1 MAVALPFIALAASAG
16 GSVLSGLSQANA
28 AGYQAQIA
36 RNNAQIARQ
45 NAAYSAQAGSAQITA
60 AGEKARQQQGNVRAA
75 IAANGIDVSSG
86 SAADVQVS
94 QREIGALDVAN
105 VAQRA
110 ANTVYGYQTQ
120 ATDYQAQANL
130 DQSEVAPDIFGGV
143 LKGIGSLAGGIPSLP
158 NAFSW
163 MGGNS
168 TNASGGDFGSPVSA
182 DENTDALEPTG

>member
-1 MAVALPFIALAASAG
+1 M
-16 GSVLSGLSQANA
+16 LSGLSQANA

-60 AGEKARQQQGNVRAA
+60 AGEKARQQQGAVRAA

-120 ATDYQAQANL
+120 ASNFTAEAAL
-130 DQSEVAPDIFGGV
+130 EQSKVVPDILGGILGGV
-143 LKGIGSLAGGIPSLP
+143 SSGLSTAH
-158 NAFSW
+158 SW
-163 MGGNS
+163 MGGNP
-168 TNASGGDFGSPVSA
+168 TNASGGDFGNPVSSS
-182 DENTDALEPTG
+182 ENTDALEPGLADIG

>member
-1 MAVALPFIALAASAG
+1 MAVALPFIAMAASAA
-16 GSVLSGLSQANA
+16 GSIMKGVSSANA

-75 IAANGIDVSSG
+75 IAANGIDVNSG

-94 QREIGALDVAN
+94 QRQIGALDVAN

-120 ATDYQAQANL
+120 ATDYEAEANL
-130 DQSEVAPDIFGGV
+130 KQSEVIPDIAGGV
-143 LKGIGSLAGGIPSLP
+143 LGGISDLADGASHLPGGAKLP
-158 NAFSW
+158 NIFSW

-168 TNASGGDFGSPVSA
+168 KDASGGDFGGDNAPEA
-182 DENTDALEPTG
+182 FA